1 MSMGEAVYDTGAA
14 MSPYYNGVIKS
25 CAIAIAPPALVF
37 GLSVQMLAVKI
48 YLNQCNPGDMFKAA
62 GAWIRLG
69 EKNLEA
75 SNNLS
80 AEVDTITDDNWSGAD
95 ADAFK
100 SSAEGVNAQLKE
112 LAVTAFLIGAQL
124 ITLGVALTVYWG
136 FLGYCT
142 VIMACCLASYLATCW
157 TGVGEVAARASALAT
172 ATALLA
178 TAEAFENALKP
189 IMIACTALTG
199 TLTVF
204 TWGFQA
210 GAGNKANPL
219 EIAGASITNMLE
231 GFATYWIRKVS
242 MPAGKFASGIN
253 PENTIQAVSGIF
265 PTYQGDGEWKGGF
278 QGGGAGLGI
287 ADSLSNLWQDHA
299 PEELTNPDEIQW
311 KLAPAAR

>member
-1 MSMGEAVYDTGAA
+1 MSMGESVYSTGAA

-37 GLSVQMLAVKI
+37 GLSAQMLAVKI
-48 YLNQCNPGDMFKAA
+48 YMNQCNPGDMFKAA

-69 EKNLEA
+69 EKNWEA
-75 SNNLS
+75 SENLT
-80 AEVDTITDDNWSGAD
+80 AEVDTITDENWSGD
-95 ADAFK
+95 DSEAFK
-100 SSAEGVNAQLKE
+100 SSASGVNAQLKE

-124 ITLGVALTVYWG
+124 ILLGIALTVYWG
-136 FLGYCT
+136 FLVYCT

-157 TGVGEVAARASALAT
+157 TGVGEPAARAAALAT
-172 ATALLA
+172 AAGLLA
-178 TAEAFENALKP
+178 TAETFEAALKP

-199 TLTVF
+199 TLTAF

-219 EIAGASITNMLE
+219 EIAGASVANMLE
-231 GFATYWIRKVS
+231 GFATYWIRKVT
-242 MPAGKFASGIN
+242 MPAGKYASGIN

-265 PTYQGDGEWKGGF
+265 PTYQGDGEWKSGF

-299 PEELTNPDEIQW
+299 PEELTNPEEIQW
-311 KLAPAAR
+311 K